1 MIRLLVTPIGVTPI
15 WATPIGVTPIAETQ
29 HAVTLNVATR
39 IVLVVPSAALV
50 VTRAVRTLA
59 PPAEQEQAQV
69 AIPNAVAL
77 TVALGAIPAVPTL
90 VQTVAQNEAQT
101 VGSNAPVQSVVQVVT
116 PDGVLHEVP
125 RRVRQVLQCVAR
137 A

>member
-1 MIRLLVTPIGVTPI
+1 VIRLLVTPIGVTPI

-101 VGSNAPVQSVVQVVT
+101 VGSNAPVQSGVQVVT

-125 RRVRQVLQCVAR
+125 LRVRQVLQCVAR

>member
-1 MIRLLVTPIGVTPI
+1 VIRLLVTPIGVTPTSVTRI
-15 WATPIGVTPIAETQ
+15 WVIRIAAIQ
-29 HAVTLNVATR
+29 NVVTLNVATR

-90 VQTVAQNEAQT
+90 VQ
-101 VGSNAPVQSVVQVVT
+101 SVVQT
-116 PDGVLHEVP
+116 
-125 RRVRQVLQCVAR
+125 
-137 A
+137 